1 MKRVNENSKHSK
13 TSHQGKSSI
22 WLIAIAAVL
31 VAAIVLSGPVLSGF
45 LKPAAESNAQVATAT
60 LGEAILEDGNL
71 KFAVADVTEQVTL
84 YPYQAGETY
93 MEVMAVKD
101 SSGTVKT
108 ALNTCQVCYNSG
120 QGYYVQEGSTLV
132 CQNCG
137 NVFNIDDIEVIKG
150 GCNPI
155 PVMPDV
161 KNEDGEFIT
170 ISGEFLTANAVYF
183 EDWKR

>member
-1 MKRVNENSKHSK
+1 MKRENENPKGSKPNHSK
-13 TSHQGKSSI
+13 KPSML
-22 WLIAIAAVL
+22 LIAMAALL

-45 LKPAAESNAQVATAT
+45 LKPASESNAQVATAT
-60 LGEAILEDGNL
+60 VGEAVLEDGNL
-71 KFAVADVTEQVTL
+71 KFAVADLSEQVTL

-101 SSGTVKT
+101 SSSTVKT

-120 QGYYVQEGSTLV
+120 RGYYEQEGSTVV

-155 PVMPDV
+155 PIMPDV
-161 KNEDGEFIT
+161 KTEDGEFIT
-170 ISGEFLTANAVYF
+170 ISGEFLTANAAYF

>member
-1 MKRVNENSKHSK
+1 MKTKNDNSKSSK
-13 TSHQGKSSI
+13 SNHQRKSSI
-22 WLIAIAAVL
+22 WLIAMAAVL

-45 LKPAAESNAQVATAT
+45 LKPAAEGEPQTTNAT
-60 LGEAILEDGNL
+60 LGEAIIVDGDL
-71 KFAVADVTEQVTL
+71 KLTVADLTEQVTL
-84 YPYQAGETY
+84 YPYEAGETY

-101 SSGTVKT
+101 SSGTIKT

-120 QGYYVQEGSTLV
+120 RGYYEQEGSTLV

-161 KNEDGEFIT
+161 KTEDGEFIT
-170 ISGEFLTANAVYF
+170 ISGEFLTANAEYF
-183 EDWKR
+183 KDWKR

>member
-1 MKRVNENSKHSK
+1 MKRENDNSKSPK
-13 TSHQGKSSI
+13 SNHQRKSSI
-22 WLIAIAAVL
+22 WLIAMAAVL

-45 LKPAAESNAQVATAT
+45 LKPAAESTTQVETAT
-60 LGEAILEDGNL
+60 LGEAIIEDGNL
-71 KFAVADVTEQVTL
+71 KFAVADLTEQVTL
-84 YPYQAGETY
+84 YPYEAGETY

-161 KNEDGEFIT
+161 KTEDGQFIT
-170 ISGEFLTANAVYF
+170 ISGEFLTTNATYF

>member
-1 MKRVNENSKHSK
+1 M
-13 TSHQGKSSI
+13 
-22 WLIAIAAVL
+22 WLIAIAVVL

-45 LKPAAESNAQVATAT
+45 LKPASESKSQVETST
-60 LGEAILEDGNL
+60 LREAIIEDGNL

-84 YPYQAGETY
+84 YPYEAGETY
-93 MEVMAVKD
+93 MEVIAVKD
-101 SSGTVKT
+101 SSGTIKT
-108 ALNTCQVCYNSG
+108 ALNTCQICYNSG
-120 QGYYVQEGSTLV
+120 QGYYEQDGSTVV

-161 KNEDGEFIT
+161 KTEDGEFIT
-170 ISGEFLTANAVYF
+170 ISDEFLTANAVYF

>member
-1 MKRVNENSKHSK
+1 MKRENENPKGSKPNHSK
-13 TSHQGKSSI
+13 KPSML
-22 WLIAIAAVL
+22 LIAMAALL

-45 LKPAAESNAQVATAT
+45 LKPASESKTQVETAT
-60 LGEAILEDGNL
+60 LGEAITEDGNL

-84 YPYQAGETY
+84 YPYEAGETY

-120 QGYYVQEGSTLV
+120 QGYYVQDGSTVV

-161 KNEDGEFIT
+161 KTEDGEFIT